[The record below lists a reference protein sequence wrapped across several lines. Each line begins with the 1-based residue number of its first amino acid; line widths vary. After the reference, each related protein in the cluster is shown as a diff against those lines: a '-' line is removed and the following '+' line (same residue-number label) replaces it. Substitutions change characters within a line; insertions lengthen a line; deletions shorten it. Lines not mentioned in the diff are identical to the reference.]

1 MKVTKKEPGVI
12 IKLDYEKAY
21 DRVSWDFLFEVLKSR
36 GFCETWIR
44 WMKCVVEKG
53 SVGVNLNG
61 EESTYFKP
69 GKGLRQGD
77 PLSPLLFNLVG
88 DVLTRMLYKAERGG
102 LIRGMMP
109 NLRSGGVVSL
119 QYADDTIL
127 FSDPD
132 EIMLGL
138 KIYQV

>member
-1 MKVTKKEPGVI
+1 
-12 IKLDYEKAY
+12 
-21 DRVSWDFLFEVLKSR
+21 
-36 GFCETWIR
+36 
-44 WMKCVVEKG
+44 MKCVVEKG